1 MGARQT
7 VLGWSLHSKDKTYKY
22 KRAWVAQ
29 SVRHLTSAQ
38 VTISWLVGSSPRL
51 GSVPTTQSLEP
62 ASDSVFPSLSLLL
75 PTHARSCSLSLS
87 LSLKN
92 KH

>member
-7 VLGWSLHSKDKTYKY
+7 ILGCSLHSEDKTYKH
-22 KRAWVAQ
+22 KCAWVAQ

-51 GSVPTTQSLEP
+51 GSVLTTQSLEP

-75 PTHARSCSLSLS
+75 PTHARARPLS
-87 LSLKN
+87 LSLKS
-92 KH
+92 K